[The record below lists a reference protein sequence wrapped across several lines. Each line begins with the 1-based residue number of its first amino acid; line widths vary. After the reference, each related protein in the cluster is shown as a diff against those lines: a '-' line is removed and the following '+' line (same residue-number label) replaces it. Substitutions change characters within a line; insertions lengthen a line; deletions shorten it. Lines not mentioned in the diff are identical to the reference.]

1 MWMSREETGIQWCVK
16 VSVWKSGLMSKV
28 LSKDLFKK
36 EEDAIRFYNEC
47 DAEGTKVQLSK
58 YTHGNEKEIMNK
70 QN

>member
-1 MWMSREETGIQWCVK
+1 MRKMI
-16 VSVWKSGLMSKV
+16 
-28 LSKDLFKK
+28 SKDLFKK